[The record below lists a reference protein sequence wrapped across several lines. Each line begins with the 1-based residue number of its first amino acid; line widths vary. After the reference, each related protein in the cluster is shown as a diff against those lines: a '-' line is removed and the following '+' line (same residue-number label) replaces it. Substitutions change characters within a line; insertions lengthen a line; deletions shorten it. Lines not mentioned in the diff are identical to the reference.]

1 MKPHHLILAALCVQ
15 MTACTSADGTANK
28 GLLGAATGGVI
39 GALLGDG
46 ALSRNN
52 SGNSG
57 SGTGGAGGTGSRSGN
72 DGDFLDEHSGLITG
86 AAAGFAAGAIT
97 DAFAKNEVRQKYIEG
112 YNKGR
117 SDAIKELYWVKR
129 DAERPPE
136 ESLVQRRYYEVPVP
150 EHITTDGVLVA
161 PHKRVIEV
169 VE

>member
-52 SGNSG
+52 RNNTGT
-57 SGTGGAGGTGSRSGN
+57 GTGGTGGTGSRSGN

-86 AAAGFAAGAIT
+86 AAAGFAAGAVT

-117 SDAIKELYWVKR
+117 SDSIKELYWLKR

>member
-1 MKPHHLILAALCVQ
+1 MKTHHLILAALCVQ
-15 MTACTSADGTANK
+15 MASCANSDGTANK
-28 GLLGAATGGVI
+28 GLLGAATGGVL
-39 GALLGDG
+39 GALIGDG
-46 ALSRNN
+46 ALSRGGRNN
-52 SGNSG
+52 NN
-57 SGTGGAGGTGSRSGN
+57 AGGGGGGGGN
-72 DGDFLDEHSGLITG
+72 NRNNGDFLDEHSGLITG
-86 AAAGFAAGAIT
+86 AAAGFAAGAVT

-117 SDAIKELYWVKR
+117 SDSIKELYWLKR

-136 ESLVQRRYYEVPVP
+136 DSHVQRRYYEVPVP